1 MAYSNKRNLTNI
13 SDQEILFLQ
22 GSLTDFRVEGN
33 YCYGFV
39 KANFEEVIEQ
49 FLALSSTCFVTKEAH
64 FKQKG
69 HKRFS
74 ETSKF
79 AICLVMNKIMIYLNH
94 YDVVIFILTVIYT
107 RVENVN
113 ANPLPLEII
122 LPPRQ
127 NNIFLSGMS
136 GRNSIS
142 EVLNRGLYG
151 HKTQ

>member
-1 MAYSNKRNLTNI
+1 MVYSNKRNLTNI

-94 YDVVIFILTVIYT
+94 
-107 RVENVN
+107 
-113 ANPLPLEII
+113 
-122 LPPRQ
+122 
-127 NNIFLSGMS
+127 
-136 GRNSIS
+136 
-142 EVLNRGLYG
+142 
-151 HKTQ
+151 